1 MDTTLRPALYVQ
13 LLGSPRIVNGT
24 PRSETRLPTQ
34 TLLLLA
40 ILVTRKDEILDREE
54 IAFTLWPDY
63 SESDARAALR
73 RHLHNLQQALPKSEQ
88 PWIVCDAKTI
98 SWARSEDTY
107 VDVFEFERL
116 SERPETF
123 RSAAEIYA
131 GDFLPRIDHEWVT
144 SLRERL
150 RRRACRVFEQ
160 LISHCWTNGEKRKAL
175 EFVEQL
181 LVHDPWRE
189 DALRHLLALRFHA
202 GDRAGALAYYRG
214 FCKRLESEL
223 GVDPMPETIKCAEAI
238 IHGYAPQIEA

>member
-1 MDTTLRPALYVQ
+1 MDATLRPALHVQ

-24 PRSETRLPTQ
+24 PRSETRLPAQ
-34 TLLLLA
+34 TLLLFA
-40 ILVTRKDEILDREE
+40 MLVSRKNEILDREE

-98 SWARSEDTY
+98 AWARGEETY

-123 RSAAEIYA
+123 RLAAELYA
-131 GDFLPRIDHEWVT
+131 GDFLPRLDHEWAT

-150 RRRACRVFEQ
+150 RRRASRVLEQ
-160 LISHCWTNGEKRKAL
+160 LISHCWAIGEKLKTL
-175 EFVEQL
+175 EYVEQL
-181 LVHDPWRE
+181 LLLDPWRE
-189 DALRHLLALRFHA
+189 DALRRLLTLRFHA

-214 FCKRLESEL
+214 FCKRLVSEL
-223 GVDPMPETIKCAEAI
+223 GVDPMPETIQCVEAI
-238 IHGYAPQIEA
+238 TRGYAPQMEA